1 MDLVKNTKTV
11 MEQFNLKQ
19 IAVAVAIIQNG
30 NGKILITQRSLNTTH
45 PGMWEFPGGKIE
57 NQETPLQALC
67 RESLEEV
74 GIEIIEA
81 QKIATISHN
90 YPDKSVILHVYIVKN
105 YQGIASCRE
114 EQIDLQWASIPDLKN
129 YEFPAANIE
138 IIKLI
143 NVTLTHLSI

>member
-1 MDLVKNTKTV
+1 MGLVKNTKTV
-11 MEQFNLKQ
+11 MEQFNLKKV
-19 IAVAVAIIQNG
+19 AVAIAIIQNG
-30 NGKILITQRSLNTTH
+30 NGEILITQRSLNTTH

-81 QKIATISHN
+81 QKIATISHS
-90 YPDKSVILHVYIVKN
+90 YPNKNVILHIYMVKD
-105 YQGIASCRE
+105 YQGIARRRE
-114 EQIDLQWASIPDLKN
+114 EQIDLQWASISDLKN

-138 IIKLI
+138 IIKL
-143 NVTLTHLSI
+143 VESEYSSEV